1 MSRLDEAKSIDIVS
15 YLSSIG
21 FEPKKTGG
29 NKIWYNSPIH
39 AESTPSFFVS
49 GSKWRDHGATALD
62 KPFGD
67 VIDLCQ
73 ELNSCSRM
81 EAINILLDGTPIPRA
96 EPREIV
102 DESKLEVLNVYK
114 EIKDQRLKEYLKK
127 RCITENVYSRYLGEA
142 HYCFSNNPEKVYT
155 ACSFKNDKGGY
166 ELRSSLHKY
175 CAVPKHFTTFGDGTT
190 LNLFEGNINYLSA
203 LCYFGVE
210 EFESSTTIVLN
221 GLGILRRLLDELP
234 KYTKINCFLDHG
246 EKGGDVAMDL
256 IRAKVGA
263 DRVYDHRYLY
273 PEEYD
278 FNDLLVSLNK

>member
-1 MSRLDEAKSIDIVS
+1 MSRLDEAKEIDIIG

-39 AESTPSFFVS
+39 NESTPSFFVS
-49 GSKWRDHGATALD
+49 GSKWRDLGATALD
-62 KPFGD
+62 KPYGD

-81 EAINILLDGTPIPRA
+81 EAIDILLDGTSIPKF
-96 EPREIV
+96 EPREVV
-102 DESKLEVLNVYK
+102 DESKLTILNIYD
-114 EIKDQRLKEYLKK
+114 EIKDERLIKYLQK
-127 RCITENVYSRYLGEA
+127 RCISENIYRRYLKEA
-142 HYCFSNNPEKVYT
+142 HYCFSTNPEKVYT

-166 ELRSSLHKY
+166 ELRSGVHKY
-175 CAVPKHFTTFGDGTT
+175 CAIPKHYTTFGEGTT
-190 LNLFEGNINYLSA
+190 LNLYEGFINALSS
-203 LCYFGVE
+203 LCYFGME
-210 EFESSTTIVLN
+210 EFQDTTIVLN

-234 KYTKINCFLDHG
+234 KYTKINCFLDWG
-246 EKGGDVAMDL
+246 SGGNAAMDL

-263 DRVYDHRYLY
+263 DRVYDQRYLY
-273 PEEYD
+273 PQEFD